1 MAATANFTS
10 KISLDDSQFSAGM
23 RRVRSNS
30 TTGMRAVGTSMDRAA
45 AKMRRVGAAM
55 AVMGAKL
62 KRIGMI
68 AGTITFAAAIAG
80 AAAFAKGLKGAIDV
94 GGKLSD
100 LSSRTGIAVKHLVV
114 LEQAFKDN
122 GIAGEKVGAI
132 INKMQ
137 KGISDFSAGLST
149 QVRAFDRLGISYDQ
163 IEGKNPIEQFKMIQ
177 TALVKIKDP
186 TIRAA
191 TAMEIFGRAGGE
203 LQALFADTG
212 ALDKAAV
219 TIGSQAD
226 LLDKNAQT
234 FDRISDLLA
243 NAGTKLQGFFV
254 GAASEF
260 APELLSK
267 LEQINELDFTE
278 FGQKIANA
286 FNAEEMSNI
295 MSTGLTYAASLFGDA
310 LIKSVTGAALL
321 FANLFSEEGKAAMA
335 ALFQTAAGMKKIEWQ
350 ETPESAART
359 KEERLQRVAQ
369 GLSPREYKQVDVGLQ
384 DANKKI
390 AAFIKTSVDKIGQNS
405 SDLGDVTGSAA
416 AKADFMAAVNGTN
429 LKTGSKPDEES
440 SKNTPWALLTP
451 EQKAA
456 RSAKAAKAA
465 KDDPSKMPVALNEPI
480 PADQIGNAPAIN
492 GDLTPA
498 TMNSGKGGGSFMS
511 TILKNAMS
519 AMANSPVMDHMKK
532 AQDARNG
539 GFSGLAGLYTMQAE
553 KASGGQIG
561 MGSGSVFNN
570 DRKRLGIKS
579 GLQTGGLG
587 ATRKVGKEKE
597 QEEKQLEPLESIAE
611 NTAEATRLMSEA
623 LK

>member
-1 MAATANFTS
+1 MVWGWVAPIMAATANFTS

-429 LKTGSKPDEES
+429 LKTGSKPDEE
-440 SKNTPWALLTP
+440 
-451 EQKAA
+451 
-456 RSAKAAKAA
+456 
-465 KDDPSKMPVALNEPI
+465 I
-480 PADQIGNAPAIN
+480 
-492 GDLTPA
+492 
-498 TMNSGKGGGSFMS
+498 
-511 TILKNAMS
+511 
-519 AMANSPVMDHMKK
+519 
-532 AQDARNG
+532 
-539 GFSGLAGLYTMQAE
+539 
-553 KASGGQIG
+553 
-561 MGSGSVFNN
+561 
-570 DRKRLGIKS
+570 
-579 GLQTGGLG
+579 
-587 ATRKVGKEKE
+587 
-597 QEEKQLEPLESIAE
+597 
-611 NTAEATRLMSEA
+611 
-623 LK
+623 